1 MAYRI
6 PEQEILDSLDQ
17 DRALFYDLIDC
28 FLENAPEQLVEVERA
43 LNSRD
48 SARSR
53 LEAHSLKGS
62 LAIFCAPDVV
72 RLAHEVEQLARR
84 GAIDRALD
92 IMPRL
97 RYETYSLLDELRRY
111 RGSVAA

>member
-1 MAYRI
+1 MAHAI
-6 PEQEILDSLDQ
+6 AEQEILESLDQ

-28 FLENAPEQLVEVERA
+28 FLENAPAQLVEVERA

-48 SARSR
+48 CERTR

-84 GAIDRALD
+84 EAIDRALD
-92 IMPRL
+92 LMPRL
-97 RYETYSLLDELRRY
+97 RYETYSLMDALRHY